1 MLHHAVK
8 GVALAGLVHIGAWS
22 KVALAQH
29 KVHPRFL
36 DLHVEVV
43 LREALAK
50 LYLAWVRRP
59 EPLQSPWVRIAAAAR
74 KYESMKV

>member
-1 MLHHAVK
+1 MNMLHHAVK

-22 KVALAQH
+22 KVALAKH

-43 LREALAK
+43 SRKNA
-50 LYLAWVRRP
+50 RP
-59 EPLQSPWVRIAAAAR
+59 
-74 KYESMKV
+74 